1 MVRIRL
7 LRAGAKKRP
16 FYRVIAIDQRRKRN
30 GRALEFLGT
39 YNPIAEPAEI
49 KLETDR
55 IEAWLAQGAQLTDAV
70 KGLMRRFKAQAPA
83 APAVDQAQAPVA
95 PAADQAPAPAAGEGE

>member
-16 FYRVIAIDQRRKRN
+16 FYRIIAIDQRRKRD

-39 YNPIAEPAEI
+39 YNPIGEPAEI
-49 KLETDR
+49 KLKTER
-55 IEAWLAQGAQLTDAV
+55 IEAWTAKGAQLSDAV
-70 KGLMRRFKAQAPA
+70 RALIRRSKTQAPA
-83 APAVDQAQAPVA
+83 AS
-95 PAADQAPAPAAGEGE
+95 EGE

>member
-1 MVRIRL
+1 MVKIRL

-30 GRALEFLGT
+30 GRALEFLGS

-49 KLETDR
+49 KLKTDR
-55 IEAWLAQGAQLTDAV
+55 IEAWMAQGAQMTDAV
-70 KGLMRRFKAQAPA
+70 TALIRRSREQ
-83 APAVDQAQAPVA
+83 
-95 PAADQAPAPAAGEGE
+95 APAAGEGE

>member
-16 FYRVIAIDQRRKRN
+16 FYRVIAIDQRRKRD

-39 YNPIAEPAEI
+39 YNPITEPAQI
-49 KLETDR
+49 ALKTDR
-55 IEAWLAQGAQLTDAV
+55 IQAWLAQGAQLSDAV
-70 KGLMRRFKAQAPA
+70 RGLMRRSR
-83 APAVDQAQAPVA
+83 AQAPVA
-95 PAADQAPAPAAGEGE
+95 GEGD

>member
-1 MVRIRL
+1 MVKIRL

-39 YNPIAEPAEI
+39 YNPIGEPAEI
-49 KLETDR
+49 KLKTDR
-55 IEAWLAQGAQLTDAV
+55 IDAWMAQGAQMTDAV
-70 KGLMRRFKAQAPA
+70 TALIRRSREQ
-83 APAVDQAQAPVA
+83 
-95 PAADQAPAPAAGEGE
+95 APAAGEGE

>member
-16 FYRVIAIDQRRKRN
+16 FYRVIAIDQRRKRD
-30 GRALEFLGT
+30 GRAHEFLGT

-49 KLETDR
+49 KLKTDR
-55 IEAWLAQGAQLTDAV
+55 IEAWTAKGAQLSDAV
-70 KGLMRRFKAQAPA
+70 RGLIRRSRAQ
-83 APAVDQAQAPVA
+83 
-95 PAADQAPAPAAGEGE
+95 APAAGEGE

>member
-16 FYRVIAIDQRRKRN
+16 FYRVIAIDQRRKRD

-49 KLETDR
+49 KLKTER
-55 IEAWLAQGAQLTDAV
+55 IEAWTAKGAQLSDAV
-70 KGLMRRFKAQAPA
+70 RALIRRSKTQAPA
-83 APAVDQAQAPVA
+83 AV
-95 PAADQAPAPAAGEGE
+95 EGE